1 MAEAKAMSETG
12 GKKRHSLTALAA
24 SIRVVQQLLRTAGPR
39 KCGNVRQ
46 SEFDSLLDQ
55 LDELRDLLQWL
66 ERNKTDF
73 LAWREARRDIKT
85 Q

>member
-1 MAEAKAMSETG
+1 MSEAG

-24 SIRVVQQLLRTAGPR
+24 MLRVVQQLLRTAGPR

-55 LDELRDLLQWL
+55 LDELHDLLQWL

-73 LAWREARRDIKT
+73 LAWREARRDVKS

>member
-1 MAEAKAMSETG
+1 MDA
-12 GKKRHSLTALAA
+12 RP
-24 SIRVVQQLLRTAGPR
+24 RVAIITKTSR
-39 KCGNVRQ
+39 CQ

-55 LDELRDLLQWL
+55 LDELHDLLQWL

-73 LAWREARRDIKT
+73 LAWREARRDVKS